1 MIRFEKVSFE
11 EFEKCLPEELKDRAQ
26 ELYSKIKLPQRAT
39 SLSAG
44 YDFFAPFD
52 FTIDDT
58 CCNTVF
64 PTGVRFVT
72 DRTDLVLMCVPRS
85 GLGFKYGLNLRNTVG
100 IIDADYQY
108 SDNEGHI
115 KVKFRKEEDITIL
128 QGQAFMQGIITTYIK
143 VDNDN
148 TSVFRNGGFGS
159 TDNVY
164 TTIGD
169 STWPA

>member
-64 PTGVRFVT
+64 QQVS
-72 DRTDLVLMCVPRS
+72 DLLQIERTL
-85 GLGFKYGLNLRNTVG
+85 Y
-100 IIDADYQY
+100 
-108 SDNEGHI
+108 
-115 KVKFRKEEDITIL
+115 
-128 QGQAFMQGIITTYIK
+128 
-143 VDNDN
+143 
-148 TSVFRNGGFGS
+148 
-159 TDNVY
+159 
-164 TTIGD
+164 
-169 STWPA
+169 